1 MVTASL
7 HHISKSFG
15 PVQAVQDVSLEIKP
29 GEIFGM
35 LGPNGAGKT
44 TTIRILLDIFRPDTG
59 YVELFGGP
67 IDENKKNRIGYLP
80 EDRGLY
86 RDQKLEKVL
95 LYLASLKGM
104 DEKEARKAL
113 DRELNRF
120 DLYEHRSK
128 KVQELSKGMQQKAQ
142 LIAALVH
149 DPDLIILDEPFSGLD
164 PVNTRMVKSLLEDLR
179 ARGKSIVMS
188 THQMYQVEALCNR
201 IVLIHEGS
209 SVLYGEVKRIKQEHS
224 GNSVLVEGSG
234 DFSNLPGVIHTRQS
248 NGQMHLTLDIDTSP
262 QYLLRELARRPEI
275 ELTRFQIEAP
285 SLDDIFVNVVQ
296 GREAD
301 DA

>member
-15 PVQAVQDVSLEIKP
+15 PVQAVRDVSLEIKP